1 MEVKKKKSHEYV
13 HKNTY
18 VLSDETRQIHA
29 TENSVK
35 GGSTLTLISFM
46 LILMWQIN
54 PVIVASFAFMDK

>member
-1 MEVKKKKSHEYV
+1 MSFQMKLDK
-13 HKNTY
+13 
-18 VLSDETRQIHA
+18 IHA